1 MYISYCI
8 FRFKEIAASFS
19 VVGKLP
25 VTNNNK
31 KKKEKNIITG
41 AFLKYFTLLISWLKY
56 FFYVEIDFF
65 LWLISSRVL
74 YLHICKIRLPTV
86 NV

>member
-41 AFLKYFTLLISWLKY
+41 AFLKYFTLLIS
-56 FFYVEIDFF
+56 
-65 LWLISSRVL
+65 
-74 YLHICKIRLPTV
+74 
-86 NV
+86 

>member
-19 VVGKLP
+19 VVGKLQAQIIIII
-25 VTNNNK
+25 
-31 KKKEKNIITG
+31 KENIITC

-56 FFYVEIDFF
+56 ILCRDLF
-65 LWLISSRVL
+65 LFIIILLKSFTL
-74 YLHICKIRLPTV
+74 NLTYL
-86 NV
+86 